1 MKALDSYAPKSRTAL
16 TIFSR
21 TPPVPRD
28 ELVEL
33 SREHLVPLR
42 RFLERDPIN
51 NLFALSWLENYG
63 VTSSREGMFH
73 FLGVFGSRGDV
84 EAMALVITRRLVL
97 LDSCNQIW
105 AKRMGQ
111 WYAERKYH
119 VHHVVSVRHLV
130 DAFWGSMIEHSTLPS
145 LQERLSSPQF
155 MYVLKREHWLGA
167 ATTPPKTGLRLAR
180 LSDLEAVFLASA
192 DMHQEET
199 MENPLDDNPELFQ
212 NHVRHRIETGR
223 TFVWF
228 EDHRLLF
235 KADISAQSAYGAQ
248 ISGVYTAPSS
258 RGKGIATKAM
268 RALCHIWM
276 KKGVPRVTL
285 YVNQSNI
292 PARRVYEK
300 VGFSFHSHY
309 KTVFVEK

>member
-1 MKALDSYAPKSRTAL
+1 M

-21 TPPVPRD
+21 TSPQPRG
-28 ELVEL
+28 ELLEL
-33 SREHLVPLR
+33 KREHLAGLR

-63 VTSSREGMFH
+63 VTPSREGMFH
-73 FLGVFGSRGDV
+73 FLGVFGARGEI

-97 LDSCNQIW
+97 LDARDQLW

-111 WYAERKYH
+111 WYAERQYH
-119 VHHVVSVRHLV
+119 FHHVVSVRHLV
-130 DAFWGSMIEHSTLPS
+130 DAFWGSMMEHSVALE
-145 LQERLSSPQF
+145 LRARLSSPQF
-155 MYVLKREHWLGA
+155 MYALKRERWLTH
-167 ATTPPKTGLRLAR
+167 TTALVPATGLRLAR
-180 LSDLEAVFLASA
+180 LGDLDAIFLASA
-192 DMHQEET
+192 AMHQEET
-199 MENPLDDNPELFQ
+199 MENPLHDNPELFRS
-212 NHVRHRIETGR
+212 HVRHRIETGR

-248 ISGVYTAPSS
+248 ISGVYTAPDK
-258 RGKGIATKAM
+258 RGQGIATKSM
-268 RALCHIWM
+268 RALCHILM

-300 VGFSFHSHY
+300 VGFSFHGHY

>member
-1 MKALDSYAPKSRTAL
+1 MG
-16 TIFSR
+16 
-21 TPPVPRD
+21 
-28 ELVEL
+28 
-33 SREHLVPLR
+33 LR

-63 VTSSREGMFH
+63 VTPSREGTFH
-73 FLGVFGSRGDV
+73 FLGVFGTRGDV

-97 LDSCNQIW
+97 LDARNQVW

-111 WYAERKYH
+111 WYAEQGYH
-119 VHHVVSVRHLV
+119 FHHVVSVRHLV
-130 DAFWGSMIEHSTLPS
+130 DAFWGSMVEHTTLPS
-145 LQERLSSPQF
+145 LSARLSSPQF
-155 MYVLKREHWLGA
+155 MYVLRREHWLEHA
-167 ATTPPKTGLRLAR
+167 LKPVAPTGLRLAR
-180 LSDLEAVFLASA
+180 AGDLDAVFLASA
-192 DMHQEET
+192 AMHQEET
-199 MENPLDDNPELFQ
+199 LENPLDDNPELFR

-228 EDHRLLF
+228 DNHQIIF
-235 KADISAQSAYGAQ
+235 KADVSAQSAYGAQ
-248 ISGVYTAPSS
+248 VSGVYTSPSM
-258 RGKGIATKAM
+258 RGQGVATRAM
-268 RALCHIWM
+268 RALCELWM

-300 VGFSFHSHY
+300 VGFTFHSHY